1 MSFEILGVDLY
12 HILSWFIVYSFMGWI
27 WESCYVSAKSK
38 KWVNRGFVSGPFV
51 TIYGVG
57 AVTVYVIL
65 RPVAE
70 NILELYFAGVAV
82 ATILEYV
89 TGAAMERLFRVRYW
103 DYSKHKFNLNG
114 HICLGVSLGWG
125 LFAVFLVKGIHLP
138 IESLILQIPPL
149 LGDILAT
156 ILVVVMAVDVTAS
169 FNEAMDLKETLIR
182 LSESREQIAR
192 LQRRLEIIST
202 VAIDDINR
210 KKQERSEKR
219 LSQKQMFL
227 ERVRIQRELRQK
239 QLEELQEKL
248 EELQA
253 RGKERKEAREE
264 YQRQIAEELQ
274 RLGAGTDKI
283 YGHAARHLRRN
294 PSIMAEK
301 YTDAIREIRELL
313 KKKE

>member
-1 MSFEILGVDLY
+1 MYHYDLTQW
-12 HILSWFIVYSFMGWI
+12 LLFFFVYAFFGWV
-27 WESCYVSAKSK
+27 WESCYVSVRSK
-38 KWVNRGFVSGPFV
+38 RWVNRGFLNGPFLP
-51 TIYGVG
+51 IYGFGAIAILWATLPVRNSVG
-57 AVTVYVIL
+57 LIYL
-65 RPVAE
+65 FGM
-70 NILELYFAGVAV
+70 LS

-125 LFAVFLVKGIHLP
+125 LFAIFLVKGIHLP

-156 ILVVVMAVDVTAS
+156 VLVVVMAVDVTAS

-202 VAIDDINR
+202 VAIEDLNR
-210 KKQERSEKR
+210 RKQERSEKR

-227 ERVRIQRELRQK
+227 ERVRLQRELRQK